1 MKTYY
6 LSNEQMLQNFGAM
19 FENLSKEGDLKIEMA
34 EYGYDDAKIAEG
46 KALYDQ
52 ARKMFDVNVKE
63 TREESAASLVFQ
75 EKYQNVQKTYA
86 THRKKA
92 RIVFEDNEEALR
104 LLKLKGSAARTIA
117 TSMEEMRAFYQFL
130 DTTPNLLTA
139 LKQLKMTEQDVKN
152 QLQELPEVEK
162 VYASYLQEKG
172 ESQQATKDKNKAF
185 EALDKWVSKFYKVAK
200 IALEDRPQL
209 LEALG
214 KFVKSS

>member
-1 MKTYY
+1 MRTYY

-19 FENLSKEGDLKIEMA
+19 FENLSKEGNLKTELA

-46 KALYDQ
+46 KALYDE
-52 ARKMFDVNVKE
+52 ARKTFDANIKE
-63 TREESAASLVFQ
+63 TREETSASLAFQ
-75 EKYQNVQKTYA
+75 EKYQNVQKKYS

-104 LLKLKGSAARTIA
+104 QLKLKGSAARAIA
-117 TSMEEMRAFYQFL
+117 VAMEEMRAFYQLL
-130 DTTPNLLTA
+130 DTTPSLLTP
-139 LKQLKMTEQDVKN
+139 LKQLKITEEDIKN
-152 QLQELPEVEK
+152 QLQEFPEVEK
-162 VYASYLQEKG
+162 AYATYLQEKG
-172 ESQQATKDKNKAF
+172 ESQQATRDKNKAF

-214 KFVKSS
+214 KFVRS

>member
-19 FENLSKEGDLKIEMA
+19 FENLSKEGDLKTELA

-46 KALYDQ
+46 KALYDE
-52 ARKMFDVNVKE
+52 ARKTFDANIKE
-63 TREESAASLVFQ
+63 TREETSASLAFQ
-75 EKYQNVQKTYA
+75 EKYQNVQKKYS

-104 LLKLKGSAARTIA
+104 QLKLKGSAARAIA
-117 TSMEEMRAFYQFL
+117 AAMEEMRAFYQLL
-130 DTTPNLLTA
+130 DTTPNLLTP
-139 LKQLKMTEQDVKN
+139 LKQLKINEEDVKN

-162 VYASYLQEKG
+162 AYATYLQEKG
-172 ESQQATKDKNKAF
+172 ESQQATRDKNKAF
-185 EALDKWVSKFYKVAK
+185 ETLDKWVSKFHKVAK

-214 KFVKSS
+214 KFVRS

>member
-1 MKTYY
+1 MRTYY

-19 FENLSKEGDLKIEMA
+19 FENLSKEGDLKTELA

-46 KALYDQ
+46 KALYDE
-52 ARKMFDVNVKE
+52 ARKTFDANIKE
-63 TREESAASLVFQ
+63 TREETSASLAFQ
-75 EKYQNVQKTYA
+75 EKYQNVQKKYS

-104 LLKLKGSAARTIA
+104 QLKLKGSAARAIA
-117 TSMEEMRAFYQFL
+117 VAMEEMRAFYQLL
-130 DTTPNLLTA
+130 DTTPSLLTP
-139 LKQLKMTEQDVKN
+139 LKQLKITEEDIKN
-152 QLQELPEVEK
+152 QLQEFPEVEK
-162 VYASYLQEKG
+162 AYATYLQEKG
-172 ESQQATKDKNKAF
+172 ESQQATRDKNKAF

-214 KFVKSS
+214 KFVRS

>member
-19 FENLSKEGDLKIEMA
+19 FENLSKEGDLKTELA

-46 KALYDQ
+46 KALYDE
-52 ARKMFDVNVKE
+52 ARKTFDANIKE
-63 TREESAASLVFQ
+63 TREETSASLAFQ
-75 EKYQNVQKTYA
+75 EKYQNVQKKYI

-104 LLKLKGSAARTIA
+104 QLKLKGSAARAIA
-117 TSMEEMRAFYQFL
+117 AAMEEMRAFYQLL
-130 DTTPNLLTA
+130 DTTPNLLTP
-139 LKQLKMTEQDVKN
+139 LKQLKINEQDVKN

-162 VYASYLQEKG
+162 AYATYLQEKG
-172 ESQQATKDKNKAF
+172 ESQQATRDKNKAF
-185 EALDKWVSKFYKVAK
+185 ETLDKWVSKFHKVAK

-214 KFVKSS
+214 KFVRS

>member
-19 FENLSKEGDLKIEMA
+19 FENLSKEGDLKTELA

-46 KALYDQ
+46 KALYDE
-52 ARKMFDVNVKE
+52 ARKTFDANIKE
-63 TREESAASLVFQ
+63 TREETSASLAFQ
-75 EKYQNVQKTYA
+75 EKYQNVQKKYS

-104 LLKLKGSAARTIA
+104 QLKLKGSAARAIA
-117 TSMEEMRAFYQFL
+117 AAMEEMRAFYQLL
-130 DTTPNLLTA
+130 DTTPNLLTP
-139 LKQLKMTEQDVKN
+139 LKQLKINEQDVKN

-162 VYASYLQEKG
+162 AYATYLQEKG
-172 ESQQATKDKNKAF
+172 ESQQATRDKNKAF
-185 EALDKWVSKFYKVAK
+185 ETLDKWVSKFHKVAK

-214 KFVKSS
+214 KFVRS

>member
-19 FENLSKEGDLKIEMA
+19 FENLSKEGDLKTELA

-46 KALYDQ
+46 KALYDE
-52 ARKMFDVNVKE
+52 ARKTFDANIKE
-63 TREESAASLVFQ
+63 TREETSASLAFQ
-75 EKYQNVQKTYA
+75 EKYQNVQKKYS

-104 LLKLKGSAARTIA
+104 QLKLKGSAARAIA
-117 TSMEEMRAFYQFL
+117 AAMEEMRAFYQLL
-130 DTTPNLLTA
+130 DTTPNLLTP
-139 LKQLKMTEQDVKN
+139 LKQLKINEQDVKN

-162 VYASYLQEKG
+162 AYATYLQEKG
-172 ESQQATKDKNKAF
+172 ESQQATRDKNKAF
-185 EALDKWVSKFYKVAK
+185 EILDKWVSKFHKVAK

-214 KFVKSS
+214 KFVRS

>member
-19 FENLSKEGDLKIEMA
+19 FENLSKEGDLKTELA

-46 KALYDQ
+46 KALYDE
-52 ARKMFDVNVKE
+52 ARKTFDANIKE
-63 TREESAASLVFQ
+63 TREETSASLAFQ
-75 EKYQNVQKTYA
+75 EKYQNVQKKYS

-104 LLKLKGSAARTIA
+104 QLKLRGSAARAIA
-117 TSMEEMRAFYQFL
+117 AAMEEMRAFYQLL
-130 DTTPNLLTA
+130 DTTPNLLTP
-139 LKQLKMTEQDVKN
+139 LKQLKINEQDVKN

-162 VYASYLQEKG
+162 AYATYLQEKG
-172 ESQQATKDKNKAF
+172 ESQQATRDKNKAF
-185 EALDKWVSKFYKVAK
+185 ETLDKWVSKFHKVAK

-209 LEALG
+209 LEAFG
-214 KFVKSS
+214 KFVRS

>member
-19 FENLSKEGDLKIEMA
+19 FENLSKEGDLKTELA

-46 KALYDQ
+46 KALYDE
-52 ARKMFDVNVKE
+52 ARKTFDANIKE
-63 TREESAASLVFQ
+63 TREETSASLAFQ
-75 EKYQNVQKTYA
+75 EKYQNVQKKYS

-104 LLKLKGSAARTIA
+104 QLKLKGSAARAIA
-117 TSMEEMRAFYQFL
+117 TAMEEMRAFYLLL
-130 DTTPNLLTA
+130 DTTPNLLTS
-139 LKQLKMTEQDVKN
+139 LKQLKINEEDVKN

-162 VYASYLQEKG
+162 AYATYLQEKG
-172 ESQQATKDKNKAF
+172 ESQQATRDKNKAF
-185 EALDKWVSKFYKVAK
+185 ETLDKWVSKFHKVAK

-214 KFVKSS
+214 KFVRS

>member
-19 FENLSKEGDLKIEMA
+19 FENLSKEGDLKTELA

-46 KALYDQ
+46 KALYDE
-52 ARKMFDVNVKE
+52 ARKTFDANIKE
-63 TREESAASLVFQ
+63 TREETSASLAFQ
-75 EKYQNVQKTYA
+75 EKYQNVQKKYS

-104 LLKLKGSAARTIA
+104 QLKLKGSAARAIA
-117 TSMEEMRAFYQFL
+117 VAMEEMRAFYQLL
-130 DTTPNLLTA
+130 DTTPSLLTP
-139 LKQLKMTEQDVKN
+139 LKQLKITEEDIKN
-152 QLQELPEVEK
+152 QLQEFPEVEK
-162 VYASYLQEKG
+162 AYATYLQEKG
-172 ESQQATKDKNKAF
+172 ESQQATRDKNKAF

-214 KFVKSS
+214 KFVRS

>member
-19 FENLSKEGDLKIEMA
+19 FENLSKEGDLKTELA

-46 KALYDQ
+46 KALYDE
-52 ARKMFDVNVKE
+52 ARKTFDANIKE
-63 TREESAASLVFQ
+63 TREETSASLAFQ
-75 EKYQNVQKTYA
+75 EKYQNVQKKYS

-104 LLKLKGSAARTIA
+104 QLKLKGSAARAIA
-117 TSMEEMRAFYQFL
+117 ASMEEMRAFYQLL
-130 DTTPNLLTA
+130 DTTPNLLTP
-139 LKQLKMTEQDVKN
+139 LKQLKINEEDVKN

-162 VYASYLQEKG
+162 AYATYLQEKG
-172 ESQQATKDKNKAF
+172 ESQQATRDKNKAF
-185 EALDKWVSKFYKVAK
+185 ETLDKWVSKFHKVAK

-214 KFVKSS
+214 KFVRS

>member
-19 FENLSKEGDLKIEMA
+19 FENLSKEGDLKTELA

-46 KALYDQ
+46 KALYDE
-52 ARKMFDVNVKE
+52 ARKTFDANIKE
-63 TREESAASLVFQ
+63 TREETSASLAFQ
-75 EKYQNVQKTYA
+75 EKYQNVQKKYS

-104 LLKLKGSAARTIA
+104 QLKLKGSATRAIA
-117 TSMEEMRAFYQFL
+117 AAMEEMRAFYQLL
-130 DTTPNLLTA
+130 DTTPNLLTP
-139 LKQLKMTEQDVKN
+139 LKQLKINEEDIKN

-162 VYASYLQEKG
+162 AYATYLQEKG
-172 ESQQATKDKNKAF
+172 ESQQATRDKNKAF
-185 EALDKWVSKFYKVAK
+185 ETLDKWVSKFHKVAK

-214 KFVKSS
+214 KFVRS

>member
-19 FENLSKEGDLKIEMA
+19 FENLSKEGDLKTELA

-46 KALYDQ
+46 KALYDE
-52 ARKMFDVNVKE
+52 ARKTFDANIKE
-63 TREESAASLVFQ
+63 TREETSASLAFQ
-75 EKYQNVQKTYA
+75 EKYQNVQKKYS

-104 LLKLKGSAARTIA
+104 QLKLKGSAARAIA
-117 TSMEEMRAFYQFL
+117 AAMEEMRAFYQLL
-130 DTTPNLLTA
+130 DTTPNLLTP
-139 LKQLKMTEQDVKN
+139 LKQLKINEEDVKN

-162 VYASYLQEKG
+162 AYATYLQEKG
-172 ESQQATKDKNKAF
+172 ESQQATRDKNKAF
-185 EALDKWVSKFYKVAK
+185 EALDKWVSKFHKVAK

-214 KFVKSS
+214 KFVRS

>member
-19 FENLSKEGDLKIEMA
+19 FENLSKEGDLKTELA

-46 KALYDQ
+46 KALYDE
-52 ARKMFDVNVKE
+52 ARKTFDANIKE
-63 TREESAASLVFQ
+63 TREETSASLAFQ
-75 EKYQNVQKTYA
+75 EKYQNVQKKYI

-104 LLKLKGSAARTIA
+104 QLKLKGSAARAIA
-117 TSMEEMRAFYQFL
+117 AAMEEMRAFYLLL
-130 DTTPNLLTA
+130 DTTPNLLTS
-139 LKQLKMTEQDVKN
+139 LKQLKINEEDVKN

-162 VYASYLQEKG
+162 AYATYLQEKG
-172 ESQQATKDKNKAF
+172 ESQQATRDKNKAF
-185 EALDKWVSKFYKVAK
+185 ETLDKWVSKFHKVAK

-214 KFVKSS
+214 KFVRS

>member
-19 FENLSKEGDLKIEMA
+19 FENLSKEGDLKTELA

-46 KALYDQ
+46 KALYDE
-52 ARKMFDVNVKE
+52 ARKTFDANIKE
-63 TREESAASLVFQ
+63 TREETSASLAFQ
-75 EKYQNVQKTYA
+75 EKYQNVQKKYS

-104 LLKLKGSAARTIA
+104 QLKLKGSAARAIA
-117 TSMEEMRAFYQFL
+117 AAMEEMRAFYQLL
-130 DTTPNLLTA
+130 DTTPNLLTP
-139 LKQLKMTEQDVKN
+139 LKQLKINEEDIKN

-162 VYASYLQEKG
+162 AYATYLQEKG
-172 ESQQATKDKNKAF
+172 ESQQATRDKNKAF
-185 EALDKWVSKFYKVAK
+185 ETLDKWVSKFHKVAK

-214 KFVKSS
+214 KFVRS

>member
-19 FENLSKEGDLKIEMA
+19 FENLSKEGDLKTELA

-46 KALYDQ
+46 KALYDE
-52 ARKMFDVNVKE
+52 ARKTFDANIKE
-63 TREESAASLVFQ
+63 TREETSASLAFQ
-75 EKYQNVQKTYA
+75 EKYQNVQKKYI

-92 RIVFEDNEEALR
+92 RIVFEENEEALR
-104 LLKLKGSAARTIA
+104 QLKLKGSAARAIA
-117 TSMEEMRAFYQFL
+117 AAMEEMRAFYQLL
-130 DTTPNLLTA
+130 DTTPNLLTP
-139 LKQLKMTEQDVKN
+139 LKQLKINEEDVKN

-162 VYASYLQEKG
+162 AYATYLQEKG
-172 ESQQATKDKNKAF
+172 ESQQATRDKNKAF
-185 EALDKWVSKFYKVAK
+185 ETLDKWVSKFHKVAK

-214 KFVKSS
+214 KFVRS

>member
-19 FENLSKEGDLKIEMA
+19 FENLSKEGDLKTELA

-46 KALYDQ
+46 KALYDE
-52 ARKMFDVNVKE
+52 ARKTFDANIKE
-63 TREESAASLVFQ
+63 TREETSASLAFQ
-75 EKYQNVQKTYA
+75 EKYQNVQKKYS

-104 LLKLKGSAARTIA
+104 QLKLKGSAARAIA
-117 TSMEEMRAFYQFL
+117 SAMEEMRAFYQLL
-130 DTTPNLLTA
+130 DTTPNLLTP
-139 LKQLKMTEQDVKN
+139 LKQLKINEEDVKN

-162 VYASYLQEKG
+162 AYATYLQEKG
-172 ESQQATKDKNKAF
+172 ESQQATRDKNKAF
-185 EALDKWVSKFYKVAK
+185 ETLDKWVSKFHKVAK

-214 KFVKSS
+214 KFVRS

>member
-19 FENLSKEGDLKIEMA
+19 FENLSKEGDLKTELA

-46 KALYDQ
+46 KALYDE
-52 ARKMFDVNVKE
+52 ARKTFDANIKE
-63 TREESAASLVFQ
+63 TREETSASLAFQ
-75 EKYQNVQKTYA
+75 EKYQNVQKKYN

-104 LLKLKGSAARTIA
+104 QLKLKGSAARAIA
-117 TSMEEMRAFYQFL
+117 AAMEEMRAFYQLL
-130 DTTPNLLTA
+130 DTTPNLLTP
-139 LKQLKMTEQDVKN
+139 LKQLKINEQDVKN

-162 VYASYLQEKG
+162 AYATYLQEKG
-172 ESQQATKDKNKAF
+172 ESQQATRDKNKAF
-185 EALDKWVSKFYKVAK
+185 ETLDKWVSKFHKVAK

-214 KFVKSS
+214 KFVRS

>member
-19 FENLSKEGDLKIEMA
+19 FENLSKEGDLKTELA

-46 KALYDQ
+46 KALYDE
-52 ARKMFDVNVKE
+52 ARKTFDANIKE
-63 TREESAASLVFQ
+63 TREETSASLAFQ
-75 EKYQNVQKTYA
+75 EKYQNVQKKYS

-104 LLKLKGSAARTIA
+104 QLKLKGSAARAIA
-117 TSMEEMRAFYQFL
+117 SAMEEMRAFYQLL
-130 DTTPNLLTA
+130 DTTPNLLTP
-139 LKQLKMTEQDVKN
+139 LKQLKINEEDIKN

-162 VYASYLQEKG
+162 AYATYLQEKG
-172 ESQQATKDKNKAF
+172 ESQQATRDKNKAF
-185 EALDKWVSKFYKVAK
+185 ETLDKWVSKFHKVAK

-214 KFVKSS
+214 KFVRS

>member
-19 FENLSKEGDLKIEMA
+19 FENLSKEGDLKTELA

-46 KALYDQ
+46 KALYDE
-52 ARKMFDVNVKE
+52 ARKTFDANIKE
-63 TREESAASLVFQ
+63 AREETSASLAFQ
-75 EKYQNVQKTYA
+75 EKYQNVQKKYS

-104 LLKLKGSAARTIA
+104 QLKLKGSAARAIA
-117 TSMEEMRAFYQFL
+117 AAMEEMRAFYQLL
-130 DTTPNLLTA
+130 DTTPNLLTP
-139 LKQLKMTEQDVKN
+139 LKQLKINEEDVKN

-162 VYASYLQEKG
+162 AYATYLQEKG
-172 ESQQATKDKNKAF
+172 ESQQATRDKNKAF
-185 EALDKWVSKFYKVAK
+185 ETLDKWVSKFHKVAK

-214 KFVKSS
+214 KFVRS

>member
-19 FENLSKEGDLKIEMA
+19 FENLSKEGDLKTELA

-46 KALYDQ
+46 KALYDE
-52 ARKMFDVNVKE
+52 ARKTFDANIKE
-63 TREESAASLVFQ
+63 TREETSASLAFQ
-75 EKYQNVQKTYA
+75 EKYQNVQKKYI

-104 LLKLKGSAARTIA
+104 QLKLKGSAARAIA
-117 TSMEEMRAFYQFL
+117 AAMEEMRAFYQLL
-130 DTTPNLLTA
+130 DTTPNLLTP
-139 LKQLKMTEQDVKN
+139 LKQLKINEEDVKN

-162 VYASYLQEKG
+162 AYATYLQEKG
-172 ESQQATKDKNKAF
+172 ESQQATRDKNKAF
-185 EALDKWVSKFYKVAK
+185 ETLDKWVSKFHKVAK

-214 KFVKSS
+214 KFVRS

>member
-19 FENLSKEGDLKIEMA
+19 FENLSKEGDLKTELA

-46 KALYDQ
+46 KALYDE
-52 ARKMFDVNVKE
+52 ARKTFDANIKE
-63 TREESAASLVFQ
+63 TREETSASLAFQ
-75 EKYQNVQKTYA
+75 EKYQNVQKKYS

-104 LLKLKGSAARTIA
+104 QLKLKGSAARAIA
-117 TSMEEMRAFYQFL
+117 AAMEEMRAFYQLL
-130 DTTPNLLTA
+130 DTTPNLLTP
-139 LKQLKMTEQDVKN
+139 LKQLKINEQDVKN

-162 VYASYLQEKG
+162 AYATYLQEKG
-172 ESQQATKDKNKAF
+172 ESQQATRDKNKAF
-185 EALDKWVSKFYKVAK
+185 ETLDKWVSKFHKVAK

-214 KFVKSS
+214 RFVRS

>member
-19 FENLSKEGDLKIEMA
+19 FENLSKEGDLKTELA
-34 EYGYDDAKIAEG
+34 EYGYDDTKIAEG
-46 KALYDQ
+46 KALYDE
-52 ARKMFDVNVKE
+52 ARKTFDANIKE
-63 TREESAASLVFQ
+63 TREETSASLAFQ
-75 EKYQNVQKTYA
+75 EKYQNVQKKYS

-104 LLKLKGSAARTIA
+104 QLKLKGSAARAIA
-117 TSMEEMRAFYQFL
+117 AAMEEMRAFYQLL
-130 DTTPNLLTA
+130 DTTPNLLTP
-139 LKQLKMTEQDVKN
+139 LKQLKITEEDIKN
-152 QLQELPEVEK
+152 QLQEFPEVEK
-162 VYASYLQEKG
+162 AYATYLQEKG
-172 ESQQATKDKNKAF
+172 ESQQATRDKNKAF

-214 KFVKSS
+214 KFVRS

>member
-19 FENLSKEGDLKIEMA
+19 FENLSKEGDLKTELA

-46 KALYDQ
+46 KALYDE
-52 ARKMFDVNVKE
+52 ARKTFDANIKE
-63 TREESAASLVFQ
+63 TREETSASLAFQ
-75 EKYQNVQKTYA
+75 EKYQNAQKKYI

-104 LLKLKGSAARTIA
+104 QLKLKGSAARAIA
-117 TSMEEMRAFYQFL
+117 AAMEEMRAFYQLL
-130 DTTPNLLTA
+130 DTTPNLLTP
-139 LKQLKMTEQDVKN
+139 LKQLKINEEDVKN

-162 VYASYLQEKG
+162 AYATYLQEKG
-172 ESQQATKDKNKAF
+172 ESQQATRDKNKAF
-185 EALDKWVSKFYKVAK
+185 ETLDKWVSKFHKVAK

-214 KFVKSS
+214 KFVRS